1 MPTLLKLL
9 AVLAVIGGLVFGA
22 LLGLVA
28 FVHPET
34 RMITVNVPLPKPKP
48 Q

>member
-1 MPTLLKLL
+1 MPTLFKLL
-9 AVLAVIGGLVFGA
+9 AVLVVIGGLVFGA
-22 LLGLVA
+22 MLALVA

-34 RMITVNVPLPKPKP
+34 HLITVNVPLPKPK

>member
-22 LLGLVA
+22 MLGLVA
-28 FVHPET
+28 MVKPET

-48 Q
+48 E